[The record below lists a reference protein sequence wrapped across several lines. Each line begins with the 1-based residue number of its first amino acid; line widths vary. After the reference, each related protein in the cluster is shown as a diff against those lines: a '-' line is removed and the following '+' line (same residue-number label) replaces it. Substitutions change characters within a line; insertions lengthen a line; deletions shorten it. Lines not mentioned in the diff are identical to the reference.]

1 MLFNKSILAIITA
14 AFSPD
19 LTEAHGYLKSPKSR
33 NYYANTNGK
42 WSGGTAS
49 DLSPENFPL
58 KSIFCRFFFAR

>member
-49 DLSPENFPL
+49 DPAPENCPR
-58 KSIFCRFFFAR
+58 KSIRRFFFAR